1 MTASEPRL
9 GRSLEPPAAPPA
21 TALPPPP
28 DRRRPMVGWFDP
40 GPLVTTAFDVV
51 VSTIFGRHSD
61 YRLLEALA
69 TADQEPFFDYTLDE
83 AGQPR
88 DGLWIDYVADTG
100 DGWNSTYAVAYW
112 LTRPSLPATD
122 ERGGLVDTQ
131 PGRLLVFGG
140 DQVYPTANRRDY
152 QERLVRPFETAR
164 NYSAAPEP
172 DVFALPGNHDWYDS
186 LVSFTRLFCSQ
197 RWFQGWRT
205 RQRRS
210 YFALRLP
217 GRWWL
222 VATDFQLGS
231 DIDAL
236 QVAYFKRVAASMQPG
251 DRIILCSAEP
261 HWVLTETYQ
270 TLDPEVNENNLRY
283 LEGVF
288 ERAGARPRVYL
299 AGDLHHYRR
308 HAHADGTQKITAGGG
323 GAFLHPTHGNDVSVL
338 AGGFTQRAAYPDEA
352 TSRRLAWWNLLFPLL
367 NPRFG
372 WVTGAIYLLVGWWWQ
387 TGGLGRVV
395 GPLLVILGF
404 VLFTDTHAMW
414 YRRVAG
420 SVHGAAHLAAAYGF
434 GLLGTGLAQALQR
447 VLPETAAWPL
457 AAPAVVGATL
467 LVGGWVG
474 GSLVMGLYL
483 LVSLNVFG
491 RHSNE
496 AFSSLKIEDF
506 KHFIRLHIDG
516 GGRLR
521 IFPVGLTRVPR
532 AWKPVPGAGPE
543 DAQLEPDDPQAT
555 PPASIEP
562 AIPVE

>member
-1 MTASEPRL
+1 
-9 GRSLEPPAAPPA
+9 
-21 TALPPPP
+21 
-28 DRRRPMVGWFDP
+28 MVGWFDP

-69 TADQEPFFDYTLDE
+69 TADQDAFFDYTRDE

-88 DGLWIDYVADTG
+88 DELWLDYVADTG

-112 LTRPSLPATD
+112 LTRPSLTAAD
-122 ERGGLVDTQ
+122 EHGRPVETQ

-152 QERLVRPFETAR
+152 QERLIRPFETAR
-164 NYSAAPEP
+164 NYSRAPEP
-172 DVFALPGNHDWYDS
+172 EVFALPGNHDWYDS

-236 QVAYFKRVAASMQPG
+236 QVAYFKRVAESMQPG

-270 TLDPEVNENNLRY
+270 GLDPEVNENNLHY

-288 ERAGARPRVYL
+288 QRAGARPQVYL

-323 GAFLHPTHGNDVSVL
+323 GAFLHPTHGNDVSTL
-338 AGGFTQRAAYPDEA
+338 ADGFTQRAAFPDES
-352 TSRRLAWWNLLFPLL
+352 TSRRLAWWNVLFPAI

-372 WVTGAIYLLVGWWWQ
+372 WVTAAIYMLVGWWWQ
-387 TGGLGRVV
+387 TGGLGRVI
-395 GPLLVILGF
+395 GPLLVMSGF
-404 VLFTDTHAMW
+404 VLFTDTHARW
-414 YRRVAG
+414 YRRIAG
-420 SVHGAAHLAAAYGF
+420 SLHGAAHLTIAYGM
-434 GLLGTGLAQALQR
+434 GVLGTDLAQAFQR
-447 VLPETAAWPL
+447 AVPGTADWFL
-457 AAPAVVGATL
+457 VSPAIVGLTL
-467 LVGGWVG
+467 LAGGWVG
-474 GSLVMGLYL
+474 GSIVMGLYL

-496 AFSSLKIEDF
+496 AFSALRIEDF
-506 KHFIRLHIDG
+506 KHFIRLHIDREG
-516 GGRLR
+516 HLR

-532 AWKPVPGAGPE
+532 AWRPVRGAGPY
-543 DAQLEPDDPQAT
+543 DAQLEPDDPKAT

-562 AIPVE
+562 AILVG